1 MSAEL
6 IAEAKK
12 QGFNAEHIPGED
24 LEALANE
31 VMPQPLDAIASMKK
45 VMGE

>member
-31 VMPQPLDAIASMKK
+31 VMSQPADVVASMKK